1 MIELI
6 IKGNADA
13 DRIVDYLSQRI
24 EIDECLREAVNKPN
38 KTIEGV
44 MKYVKDMALETIAKA
59 DRHGTV
65 VRMIDDEDVYEWAVH
80 YILEDSIDC
89 EPKAEQKKAEDYIA
103 KWKEEHKV
111 VEPPK
116 IKVGDNPQLL
126 FDF

>member
-6 IKGNADA
+6 IKGKDPTE
-13 DRIVDYLSQRI
+13 DRLVDYLAQRC
-24 EIDECLREAVNKPN
+24 EIDATLKEACKKEN
-38 KTIEGV
+38 KTITGV
-44 MKYVKDMALETIAKA
+44 TAYVRQQAKEQA
-59 DRHGTV
+59 GKSQWVMVDDDTV
-65 VRMIDDEDVYEWAVH
+65 YDWAVH

-89 EPKAEQKKAEDYIA
+89 EPKKAEPKKAEDYIA